1 MKILERLKKC
11 ITADEVISE
20 LDKIDKD
27 IIKHFKNTYDDNY
40 PEFLSKEGEDF
51 IEAYEYLVD
60 HPLSEIIFKKISEKN
75 IEFTVFEVAK
85 DYDEYLLAKRL
96 ELSKEEA
103 SEDLIVKIKNLAK
116 YFQGNN
122 LELFCVYDHDMHLFA
137 ETMPESEIEAIFED
151 FFCIT
156 VKYNGTLLLTLKDA
170 VNELY
175 GFAGLDNK
183 LVSINTDGVKKM
195 ISGSE
200 EYYEPFEIKEYK
212 FRQLS

>member
-27 IIKHFKNTYDDNY
+27 IIKHFENTYDDYN
-40 PEFLSKEGEDF
+40 EFLSKEGEDF
-51 IEAYEYLVD
+51 IKAYEYLVD

-75 IEFTVFEVAK
+75 FEFTVFEIAK
-85 DYDEYLLAKRL
+85 DYDEYLLTKRL

-122 LELFCVYDHDMHLFA
+122 LELFCVYDNDMHLFA
-137 ETMPESEIEAIFED
+137 EIMPESEIEAIFED

-156 VKYNGTLLLTLKDA
+156 AKYNGTLLLTLTDA

-183 LVSINTDGVKKM
+183 LVSINMEGVKKM
-195 ISGSE
+195 VSGSE
-200 EYYEPFEIKEYK
+200 EYYELFEIKEYQ
-212 FRQLS
+212 FRKLS